1 MDISFWFSN
10 MSNFAMVG
18 WLLLVLYPR
27 RKAWLFTFTGLVM
40 PALMGIV
47 YAAFFIP
54 NLVDTPGAGY
64 SSFAQ
69 VQALMSNPALLLA
82 GWIHYLAFDLAVGT
96 YIAKQSDKIGLAR
109 IIQIPVLFLTFMLG
123 PIGLMAFVLI
133 KCTNKV
139 SDPLLKGLTIKG
151 ETA

>member
-1 MDISFWFSN
+1 MDLGFWFSN
-10 MSNFAMVG
+10 MSNFAMIG
-18 WLLLVLYPR
+18 WLFLAFYPR
-27 RKAWLFTFTGLVM
+27 RKAWLFKLTGLIM

-54 NLVDTPGAGY
+54 NLVGTPGAGY
-64 SSFAQ
+64 NSLEQ

-109 IIQIPVLFLTFMLG
+109 IIQIPVLFLTFMFG
-123 PIGLMAFVLI
+123 PIGLMTFVLI
-133 KCTNKV
+133 KSTRKISEPIFGNLIK
-139 SDPLLKGLTIKG
+139 KG

>member
-1 MDISFWFSN
+1 

-18 WLLLVLYPR
+18 WLLLALYPH
-27 RKAWLFTFTGLVM
+27 RKAWLFKLTGLIM

-54 NLVDTPGAGY
+54 NLVGTPGAGY
-64 SSFAQ
+64 NSLEQ

-109 IIQIPVLFLTFMLG
+109 IIQIPVLFLTFMFG
-123 PIGLMAFVLI
+123 PIGLMTFVLI
-133 KCTNKV
+133 KSTRKISEPIFGNLIK
-139 SDPLLKGLTIKG
+139 KG
-151 ETA
+151 ETT